1 MFNETPANDPAPAK
15 ISRRLI
21 SSVLSMRQE
30 RRSMGLLKPRL
41 EFLLT

>member
-21 SSVLSMRQE
+21 SSILSVRQE
-30 RRSMGLLKPRL
+30 RRSMGLLKPKP